1 MLMPCT
7 KVMMHT
13 TISHATSAPSNRV
26 LPESG
31 QGRLGDSR
39 SGFEE
44 RGGPCTA
51 GTPIARPAAYR
62 RPSAQLAMSDFPSMA
77 HDHQVLTVPDVAG
90 WARWLENHGEQSDGV
105 WLVLAKKGTSKPTNL
120 IYDDA
125 LAEAICHGWVDGQLA
140 SRDEKTFLRKFTPR
154 RPRSRW
160 SKRNVAIATKMIEA
174 GRMRSSGLAAI
185 SSAQAD
191 GSWGAAY
198 ASQANMEVPP
208 DLASALAAAP
218 EAKTMFAKL
227 SAANRYSILY
237 RIATA
242 KRSDTRQRRI
252 EQLVAMLARGETIH
266 PQR

>member
-1 MLMPCT
+1 
-7 KVMMHT
+7 
-13 TISHATSAPSNRV
+13 
-26 LPESG
+26 
-31 QGRLGDSR
+31 
-39 SGFEE
+39 
-44 RGGPCTA
+44 
-51 GTPIARPAAYR
+51 
-62 RPSAQLAMSDFPSMA
+62 MA
-77 HDHQVLTVPDVAG
+77 EDLSVLTVPDVAA
-90 WARWLENHGEQSDGV
+90 WVRWLEDHGEQSNGV

-120 IYDDA
+120 TYDDA

-140 SRDEKTFLRKFTPR
+140 SGDEKTFLRKFTPR

-160 SKRNVAIATKMIEA
+160 SKRNVAIATKMIED

-185 SSAQAD
+185 SRAQAE
-191 GSWGAAY
+191 GSWDAAY

-218 EAKTMFAKL
+218 EAKTKFARL

-252 EQLVAMLARGETIH
+252 EQFVAMLARGETIH
-266 PQR
+266 PSR